1 MIIDL
6 KPYPAMKDSGVEWLG
21 KVPAHWIELPL
32 KRIARIDNSGNYG
45 GEPEN
50 GKCVLPVA
58 TTAQID
64 RDGHFAVDDMPRRG
78 FSHNDADRYRCRPS
92 DILVVKSSGSI
103 FNVISG
109 KAGIVDA
116 KMPEFVFSNFLLRVV
131 AHGRVVNPRYLFLLL
146 SGHLTRERVKRMVT
160 GSTYPNLRVD
170 EYTSALLP
178 IPPLSEQAAIVRYL
192 NHVDRR
198 IQRYIR
204 GKQKLIT
211 LLEEQKQAIIH
222 RAVTGQIDVRT
233 GQPYSAYKNSGMEWL
248 GKVPVHWG
256 VMRLGRLITL
266 TTGFPFK
273 SEGFTQSEGD
283 FRLLRGVNIAPG
295 RLRWEEV
302 VRWPVADAEN
312 FTEYQLELGDIVLGM
327 DRPIIQDGI
336 RVAEVGQSDLPSLL
350 LQRVARIR
358 PSEELDGDF
367 ALLLLNDKN
376 FYNYLAPIF
385 TGISVPHLSPEQIRA
400 FRFTLPPIFE
410 QTAIV
415 RLLDHAATKIA
426 TAITRA
432 RREIDLLRE
441 YRTRLIADVVTGKL
455 DVRKAVAR
463 LPDETETSQA
473 MDRPDAHLLSTRT

>member
-1 MIIDL
+1 MAATLLCIDL
-6 KPYPAMKDSGVEWLG
+6 HARLRRDTWDTPRIAIPLPSRRRQWGRGITVMHVYGTQLKYLT
-21 KVPAHWIELPL
+21 LPL
-32 KRIARIDNSGNYG
+32 
-45 GEPEN
+45 
-50 GKCVLPVA
+50 
-58 TTAQID
+58 
-64 RDGHFAVDDMPRRG
+64 
-78 FSHNDADRYRCRPS
+78 
-92 DILVVKSSGSI
+92 
-103 FNVISG
+103 
-109 KAGIVDA
+109 
-116 KMPEFVFSNFLLRVV
+116 
-131 AHGRVVNPRYLFLLL
+131 
-146 SGHLTRERVKRMVT
+146 
-160 GSTYPNLRVD
+160 
-170 EYTSALLP
+170 
-178 IPPLSEQAAIVRYL
+178 PPLLEQTAIVRFL
-192 NHVDRR
+192 DHADRHIR
-198 IQRYIR
+198 RYIQA
-204 GKQKLIT
+204 KQKLIT

-233 GQPYSAYKNSGMEWL
+233 GQPYSAYKDAGMEWL

-273 SEGFTQSEGD
+273 SEGFTQCEGD

-415 RLLDHAATKIA
+415 RFLDHAATKIA

-432 RREIDLLRE
+432 RREIDLLHE

-455 DVRKAVAR
+455 DVCKAVAR